1 MHKVLRPKTVGAV
14 RRKLIM
20 PTEDLRT
27 FDCELNPFCLAEWV
41 LLLTFLELKSLT

>member
-14 RRKLIM
+14 RRKLMM

-27 FDCELNPFCLAEWV
+27 FYCNLNPFCLAEWV
-41 LLLTFLELKSLT
+41 FFLELKSLT